1 MCTPIDQ
8 MVKQNWNSN
17 LKEKEP
23 HQWHQA
29 HWRLCLKLSNINNNR
44 AHQAIDDGE
53 IGSEIRERDCIGLE
67 QQQQTPPCPWS
78 QSTSTSAMAR
88 SDQRLPWLGLE
99 SSTCCHGPAPQG
111 ISVFSLF
118 LYLILHL
125 CYAPRVRADKS
136 KSLPNG

>member
-1 MCTPIDQ
+1 MRTLIDQ

-29 HWRLCLKLSNINNNR
+29 HWRLCLKLSNINSNR

-53 IGSEIRERDCIGLE
+53 IESEIRERDCIGLE

-78 QSTSTSAMAR
+78 QKHINIDNGEIRLEITLAWPR
-88 SDQRLPWLGLE
+88 ILYVLPWPRPSRYF
-99 SSTCCHGPAPQG
+99 SSL
-111 ISVFSLF
+111 SFSLS
-118 LYLILHL
+118 HL
-125 CYAPRVRADKS
+125 T
-136 KSLPNG
+136 SLLWSESESRQI